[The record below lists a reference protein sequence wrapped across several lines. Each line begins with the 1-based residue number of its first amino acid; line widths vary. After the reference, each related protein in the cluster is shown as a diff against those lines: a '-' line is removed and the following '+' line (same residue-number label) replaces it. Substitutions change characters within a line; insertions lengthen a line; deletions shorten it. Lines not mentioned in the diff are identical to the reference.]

1 MAPTDRGGAPPVPSA
16 APAPAPAP
24 GTEPLSADLRTRG
37 PRVSTRALLYA
48 VGVLAVLVLVAAVVA
63 LVVLHQPRLTPVPV
77 PSVSS
82 IA

>member
-1 MAPTDRGGAPPVPSA
+1 MAPTDPVRAPSAPPAGA
-16 APAPAPAP
+16 APGA
-24 GTEPLSADLRTRG
+24 EPLSADLRTRG
-37 PRVSTRALLYA
+37 PRVSTRALVRA
-48 VGVLAVLVLVAAVVA
+48 VGVLAVLVLAAGVVA

>member
-1 MAPTDRGGAPPVPSA
+1 MAPTDPAGAPSAPPVTP
-16 APAPAPAP
+16 PP
-24 GTEPLSADLRTRG
+24 GSEPLSADLRARG
-37 PRVSTRALLYA
+37 PRVSTRALLHA

>member
-1 MAPTDRGGAPPVPSA
+1 MAPTDQGGAPSAPPVPSA
-16 APAPAPAP
+16 APAP